1 MLSSEDLRSKILTCA
16 HEVCILKWYP
26 AVASSI
32 CLADWLFRT
41 LSPFKMLFDLICV
54 GLEHRI
60 HNCAWILVDEA
71 VVLFRVV
78 DSIVQSVDLLRTN
91 FVVIG
96 QPDIQFVWIV
106 LLFYRTNLADI
117 VVIARTNIIFVLE
130 IVGNEVLVF
139 LADAE
144 QVEQSESPN
153 EFVKSDGHSKNI

>member
-1 MLSSEDLRSKILTCA
+1 
-16 HEVCILKWYP
+16 
-26 AVASSI
+26 
-32 CLADWLFRT
+32 
-41 LSPFKMLFDLICV
+41 MLFDLICV

-153 EFVKSDGHSKNI
+153 EFVNSDGHSKNI